1 MVIIAILHLAV
12 MSPDQFPSFPL
23 QKGHWCS
30 AITQSNSYVLQSVT
44 NNHMGHRAWQ
54 GSPLPGTLAGKVL
67 VQSVDKKATK
77 CHKTQLGSLRS
88 SGHLSK
94 GHHTESGLPLA
105 SFSSK

>member
-1 MVIIAILHLAV
+1 MVITAVLHLAV
-12 MSPDQFPSFPL
+12 MSQDQFPSFPL
-23 QKGHWCS
+23 QKGHCS

-54 GSPLPGTLAGKVL
+54 GSPLPGTPAGKVL
-67 VQSVDKKATK
+67 VQSVDKKASK
-77 CHKTQLGSLRS
+77 GHKPQLGSLRS
-88 SGHLSK
+88 SGRSGK